1 MIVIFKKIIKREV
14 EKMSIEN
21 FINIIG
27 VATRSKKRKNFC
39 SKGFR
44 FY

>member
-1 MIVIFKKIIKREV
+1 
-14 EKMSIEN
+14 MSIEN

-39 SKGFR
+39 SKRFR

>member
-1 MIVIFKKIIKREV
+1 
-14 EKMSIEN
+14 MSIEN

-44 FY
+44 FYWVLLCVGDSRN